1 MQANSRSLKTRV
13 GVPLVA
19 TIAIAVVMILSNRP
33 GRLPNGANVVESDAQ
48 YNDALDQVA
57 KTSRP
62 AVEKFNMGQEIEPAD
77 RDIALADAKIMDS
90 MDAYRPDMEAGYYTA
105 GLMYFLA
112 GDSDTAEARL
122 NQALLDSAL
131 PSNLKTFDD
140 TTKVEAVTAD
150 CHHLLSLIAYG
161 KHDYTKAIEEANLAI
176 KHRDGREAYYFA
188 RAQAEVQLKQ
198 MSQARADLEKSL
210 KINPA
215 YLNSDRLL
223 KFISH

>member
-1 MQANSRSLKTRV
+1 MTRAAIPV
-13 GVPLVA
+13 GVSLVL
-19 TIAIAVVMILSNRP
+19 AVVMFLSNRP
-33 GRLPNGANVVESDAQ
+33 GKLPNGANVVESDPQ

-57 KTSRP
+57 RTSRP
-62 AVEKFNMGQEIEPAD
+62 AVERFNTGQEIEPAD

-105 GLMYFLA
+105 GLMYYLA
-112 GDSDTAEARL
+112 GDSDTAEQRL
-122 NQALLDSAL
+122 TQALMDSSL

-150 CHHLLSLIAYG
+150 CHHILSLIAYG
-161 KHDYTKAIEEANLAI
+161 RHDYKKAIEEANLAI
-176 KHRDGREAYYFA
+176 KHHDGREGYYFA

-198 MSQARADLEKSL
+198 LAEAKADLTKSL

-215 YLNSDRLL
+215 YENSIRLL
-223 KFISH
+223 KFISS